1 MTAEEMWQAFAAKA
15 GLPKGISFE
24 AWAFGGD
31 PDKLAM
37 LAKTGVKT
45 GTSSAFPL
53 YGLEGEPLPE
63 AGEYSVVLDSK
74 GEAVCVIQTTRVYL
88 TAFSEVDAGHA
99 YKEGEGDQS
108 LSYWRAVHEDFFAGK
123 WQRLGLFLRGRCRW
137 SARSSRLFIAEIG

>member
-1 MTAEEMWQAFAAKA
+1 MTAERMWQAFAAKA
-15 GLPKGISFE
+15 GLPKDISFE

-45 GTSSAFPL
+45 GSSSAFPL

-74 GEAVCVIQTTRVYL
+74 GDAVCVIRTTKVYL
-88 TAFSEVDAGHA
+88 AAFSEVGAGHA
-99 YKEGEGDQS
+99 YKEGEGDRS
-108 LSYWRAVHEDFFAGK
+108 LSYWRAVHEDFFRREMAEAG
-123 WQRLGLFLRGRCRW
+123 LVFDGSMLVACEEFEVVYC
-137 SARSSRLFIAEIG
+137 

>member
-1 MTAEEMWQAFAAKA
+1 MTAERMWQAFAAKA

-63 AGEYSVVLDSK
+63 AGEYSVILDSK

-108 LSYWRAVHEDFFAGK
+108 LSYWRAVHEDFFRREMAEAG
-123 WQRLGLFLRGRCRW
+123 LVFDGSMLVVCEEFEVVYC
-137 SARSSRLFIAEIG
+137 

>member
-1 MTAEEMWQAFAAKA
+1 MTAERMWQAFAAKA

-45 GTSSAFPL
+45 GTSSALPL

-74 GEAVCVIQTTRVYL
+74 GDAVCVIRTTKVYL
-88 TAFSEVDAGHA
+88 AAFSEVGAGHA
-99 YKEGEGDQS
+99 YKEGDRS
-108 LSYWRAVHEDFFAGK
+108 LSYWRAVHEDFFRREMAEAG
-123 WQRLGLFLRGRCRW
+123 LVFDGSMLVACEEFEVVYC
-137 SARSSRLFIAEIG
+137 